1 MLMIS
6 QCLKKQIN
14 GDVSEILR
22 DVTVGKQ
29 FTSGKRSV
37 KNKKK
42 EKKMKFERS
51 HEEECYIQY
60 PEDVKKIREYLEKIG
75 TLEATDAEI
84 DDYWSQY
91 SDEKFCAG
99 WMVVVNEDMLDMF
112 ADWLE
117 SQLLKKSNSDNKSVE
132 NTSPVVAMILRCGD
146 EYEYWTDFSLTDQ
159 ENQQIE
165 AILQNHANE
174 GYSVT
179 SDAYDIAD
187 EVKETLR

>member
-1 MLMIS
+1 
-6 QCLKKQIN
+6 
-14 GDVSEILR
+14 
-22 DVTVGKQ
+22 
-29 FTSGKRSV
+29 
-37 KNKKK
+37 
-42 EKKMKFERS
+42 MKFKRK

-60 PEDVKKIREYLEKIG
+60 PDDVKKIREYLEKIG
-75 TLEATDAEI
+75 ELEAADAEI
-84 DDYWSQY
+84 DNYWSLY
-91 SDEKFCAG
+91 SDERFCAG
-99 WMVVVNEDMLDMF
+99 WMGVNEDLLDKF

-117 SQLLKKSNSDNKSVE
+117 SQISKQSSSDNDSME
-132 NTSPVVAMILRCGD
+132 STFPVVAMILRCGD

-165 AILQNHANE
+165 AILHNHANE

>member
-1 MLMIS
+1 
-6 QCLKKQIN
+6 
-14 GDVSEILR
+14 
-22 DVTVGKQ
+22 
-29 FTSGKRSV
+29 
-37 KNKKK
+37 
-42 EKKMKFERS
+42 MKFERS

>member
-1 MLMIS
+1 
-6 QCLKKQIN
+6 
-14 GDVSEILR
+14 
-22 DVTVGKQ
+22 
-29 FTSGKRSV
+29 
-37 KNKKK
+37 
-42 EKKMKFERS
+42 MKFKRK

-60 PEDVKKIREYLEKIG
+60 PDDVKKIREYLAKIG
-75 TLEATDAEI
+75 NLDAADEEI
-84 DDYWSQY
+84 DNYWSQY

-99 WMVVVNEDMLDMF
+99 WMGVNENLLDGF

-117 SQLLKKSNSDNKSVE
+117 SQISKQSSSDNDFTKS
-132 NTSPVVAMILRCGD
+132 TSPVVAMILRCGD

-165 AILQNHANE
+165 AILQNHVNE

>member
-1 MLMIS
+1 
-6 QCLKKQIN
+6 
-14 GDVSEILR
+14 
-22 DVTVGKQ
+22 
-29 FTSGKRSV
+29 
-37 KNKKK
+37 
-42 EKKMKFERS
+42 MKFKRKQ
-51 HEEECYIQY
+51 EEDCYIQH
-60 PEDVKKIREYLEKIG
+60 PEDVKKIREYLAKIG

-84 DDYWSQY
+84 GDYWGLY

-99 WMVVVNEDMLDMF
+99 WMGVNEDLLDMF

-117 SQLLKKSNSDNKSVE
+117 SQLLKEFNSDNKSAE
-132 NTSPVVAMILRCGD
+132 NTSLVVAMILRCGD

-165 AILQNHANE
+165 TILQNHANE

>member
-1 MLMIS
+1 
-6 QCLKKQIN
+6 
-14 GDVSEILR
+14 
-22 DVTVGKQ
+22 
-29 FTSGKRSV
+29 
-37 KNKKK
+37 
-42 EKKMKFERS
+42 MKFKRKQKEDY
-51 HEEECYIQY
+51 YIQY

-75 TLEATDAEI
+75 TLEATDVEI
-84 DDYWSQY
+84 DDYWGLY
-91 SDEKFCAG
+91 SEDMFCAV
-99 WMVVVNEDMLDMF
+99 WMGVNEDLLGKF

-117 SQLLKKSNSDNKSVE
+117 SHQWLLEDQMLNKSNSCNESAE
-132 NTSPVVAMILRCGD
+132 NTSPVVAMMLRCSD

>member
-1 MLMIS
+1 
-6 QCLKKQIN
+6 
-14 GDVSEILR
+14 
-22 DVTVGKQ
+22 
-29 FTSGKRSV
+29 
-37 KNKKK
+37 
-42 EKKMKFERS
+42 MKFKRKQKEDY
-51 HEEECYIQY
+51 YIQH
-60 PEDVKKIREYLEKIG
+60 PEDVKKIREYLAKIG

-99 WMVVVNEDMLDMF
+99 WMGVNEDLLDGF

-117 SQLLKKSNSDNKSVE
+117 SQLSKNSSYDNESAEKA
-132 NTSPVVAMILRCGD
+132 SPVIAMILKCDD
-146 EYEYWTDFSLTDQ
+146 EYTYWCDFLLTDQ